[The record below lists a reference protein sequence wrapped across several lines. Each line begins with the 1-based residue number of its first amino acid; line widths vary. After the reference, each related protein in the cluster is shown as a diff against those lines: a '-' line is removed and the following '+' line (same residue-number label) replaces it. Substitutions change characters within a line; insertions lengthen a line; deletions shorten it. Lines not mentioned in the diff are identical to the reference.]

1 MGGGIEKKRT
11 SMIGRDNMAEVE
23 QHNRED
29 NCFWDTD
36 YKPVHPK
43 TQRGYCKLC
52 PKCVGCAEE
61 MKDE

>member
-1 MGGGIEKKRT
+1 
-11 SMIGRDNMAEVE
+11 MIGRDNMAEVE